1 MSSNPSDKGATFN
14 DEKSL
19 LEFPCRFPIKA
30 FGAADEDFDALV
42 VSLVRRHVPDLGDS
56 TIQKRL
62 SNGGRYMSV
71 TVTINATSREQLD
84 AIYQELTAE
93 SRVVMAL

>member
-1 MSSNPSDKGATFN
+1 MSVDLSGKDPASNE
-14 DEKSL
+14 DESL

-42 VSLVRRHVPDLGDS
+42 VSLVRRHAPDLGDG
-56 TIQKRL
+56 TVQKRF
-62 SNGGRYMSV
+62 SNGGRYVSV
-71 TVTINATSREQLD
+71 TVTINASSREQLD
-84 AIYQELTAE
+84 AIYRELTAD